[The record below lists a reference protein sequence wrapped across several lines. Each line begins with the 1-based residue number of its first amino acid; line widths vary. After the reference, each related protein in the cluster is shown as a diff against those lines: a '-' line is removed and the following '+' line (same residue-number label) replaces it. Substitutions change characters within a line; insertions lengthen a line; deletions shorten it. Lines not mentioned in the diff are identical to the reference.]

1 MSLIQVDGY
10 NPLIVKGTKFSV
22 KPEAIQ
28 NLLEYVGKPELLED
42 LLLGQFSPGDL
53 FRVFKKSQLKI
64 SEKDLFYMVMAQAKQ
79 HIQAEHGEGFWVDHW
94 TYTLD
99 LIESYLAIYPEK
111 KEKLLLMRILCPSL
125 IIRILFIPE
134 ARNMSW

>member
-1 MSLIQVDGY
+1 
-10 NPLIVKGTKFSV
+10 
-22 KPEAIQ
+22 
-28 NLLEYVGKPELLED
+28 
-42 LLLGQFSPGDL
+42 
-53 FRVFKKSQLKI
+53 
-64 SEKDLFYMVMAQAKQ
+64 MVMAQAKQ

-111 KEKLLLMRILCPSL
+111 KGEAAFLMRILCPSL